1 MKFLAWLVVSLAAVA
16 AAAQT
21 TEQTAPENK
30 KALPRIVIP
39 SDKPATTTPKP
50 APQPQMVPATRTAAP
65 TTSTQPAVAAPKTAA
80 PKVTPKKKDDEMGKI
95 EGVEV
100 SRGEKGYFGL
110 QVVGGAF
117 KLTFYNDKKKP
128 TTGGFDRAALRWN
141 PINKKGDDRVV
152 LLPDG
157 SGQVFTAG
165 SPVRPPY
172 NFKVYITLVREATE
186 GQPAVNENY
195 VVDFRQ

>member
-1 MKFLAWLVVSLAAVA
+1 MKIPAWLVVSVVAVGGA
-16 AAAQT
+16 SSSAQT
-21 TEQTAPENK
+21 TEQTAPEKK

-39 SDKPATTTPKP
+39 SDKPATTTQP
-50 APQPQMVPATRTAAP
+50 APAAQPQTTPTTRTAAP
-65 TTSTQPAVAAPKTAA
+65 ATAPKTAA
-80 PKVTPKKKDDEMGKI
+80 PKITQKKKEDEMGKI

-128 TTGGFDRAALRWN
+128 TAGGFDRAALRWN

-157 SGQVFTAG
+157 GGQVFTAG
-165 SPVRPPY
+165 SPVKPPY
-172 NFKVYITLVREATE
+172 NFRVFVTLVKEATD
-186 GQPAVNENY
+186 GQPAANESY